1 MRKAN
6 MSNSPEAETERRSN
20 SQLANPQG
28 FKKILLSAIMNAQDI
43 ISKLEMLP
51 HPEGGYYKETYR
63 SEEQTINKEGNKRNT
78 STAIYFLL
86 ENNNISHFHRIKSD
100 ELWFFHQGNAIEI
113 VSIQNDELVS
123 ITLGNDID
131 KGEVPQAVIPAN
143 VWFASSVKDGSGFG
157 LVSCTVA
164 PGFDFADFKMAKQD
178 ELLQEYPMFESVIKK
193 YT

>member
-1 MRKAN
+1 
-6 MSNSPEAETERRSN
+6 
-20 SQLANPQG
+20 
-28 FKKILLSAIMNAQDI
+28 MNAQDI
-43 ISKLEMLP
+43 INKLEMLP

-86 ENNNISHFHRIKSD
+86 ENNNISRFHRIKSD

-113 VSIQNDELVS
+113 VSIKNNKLVS

-143 VWFASSVKDGSGFG
+143 VWFASSVKDGQGFG

-164 PGFDFADFKMAKQD
+164 PGFDFADFEMAKQD

>member
-1 MRKAN
+1 
-6 MSNSPEAETERRSN
+6 
-20 SQLANPQG
+20 
-28 FKKILLSAIMNAQDI
+28 MNAEDI
-43 ISKLEMLP
+43 INKLEMLP

-86 ENNNISHFHRIKSD
+86 ENNNISRFHRIKSD

-113 VSIQNDELVS
+113 VSIKNNKLVS

>member
-1 MRKAN
+1 
-6 MSNSPEAETERRSN
+6 
-20 SQLANPQG
+20 
-28 FKKILLSAIMNAQDI
+28 MNAKVI
-43 ISKLEMLP
+43 INKLEMLP

-86 ENNNISHFHRIKSD
+86 ENNNISRFHRIKSD
-100 ELWFFHQGNAIEI
+100 EMWFFHQGAPIEI
-113 VSIQNDELVS
+113 VSIQNNELVS

-143 VWFASSVKDGSGFG
+143 VWFASSVKNGSGFG
-157 LVSCTVA
+157 LVSCTVG
-164 PGFDFADFKMAKQD
+164 PGFDFADFEMAKQD

>member
-1 MRKAN
+1 
-6 MSNSPEAETERRSN
+6 
-20 SQLANPQG
+20 
-28 FKKILLSAIMNAQDI
+28 MNAEDI
-43 ISKLEMLP
+43 INKLEMLP

-86 ENNNISHFHRIKSD
+86 ENNNISRFHRIKSD

-113 VSIQNDELVS
+113 VSIKNNKLVS

-164 PGFDFADFKMAKQD
+164 PGFDFADFEMAKQD
-178 ELLQEYPMFESVIKK
+178 ELLQEYPMLESVIKK

>member
-1 MRKAN
+1 
-6 MSNSPEAETERRSN
+6 
-20 SQLANPQG
+20 
-28 FKKILLSAIMNAQDI
+28 MNAEDI
-43 ISKLEMLP
+43 INKLEMLP

-86 ENNNISHFHRIKSD
+86 ENNNISRFHRIKSD

-113 VSIQNDELVS
+113 VSIKNNKLVS

-131 KGEVPQAVIPAN
+131 KGEVPQAVIPSN
-143 VWFASSVKDGSGFG
+143 TWFGSSVKDGSGFG

-164 PGFDFADFKMAKQD
+164 PGFDFADFEMAKQD
-178 ELLQEYPMFESVIKK
+178 ELLQEHPMLESVIKK

>member
-1 MRKAN
+1 
-6 MSNSPEAETERRSN
+6 
-20 SQLANPQG
+20 
-28 FKKILLSAIMNAQDI
+28 MNAEDI

-86 ENNNISHFHRIKSD
+86 ENNNISRFHRIKSD
-100 ELWFFHQGNAIEI
+100 ELWFFHQGEPIEI
-113 VSIQNDELVS
+113 VSIQNNKLVS
-123 ITLGNDID
+123 TILGNNLEN
-131 KGEVPQAVIPAN
+131 GEVPQAMISAN
-143 VWFASSVKDGSGFG
+143 TWFASSVKNQRGYA

-164 PGFDFADFKMAKQD
+164 PGFDFADFEMAKQD
-178 ELLQEYPMFESVIKK
+178 ELLEEYPMLESVIKK

>member
-1 MRKAN
+1 
-6 MSNSPEAETERRSN
+6 
-20 SQLANPQG
+20 
-28 FKKILLSAIMNAQDI
+28 MNAEDSI
-43 ISKLEMLP
+43 NKLEMLP

-86 ENNNISHFHRIKSD
+86 ENNNISRFHRIKSD

-113 VSIQNDELVS
+113 VSIKNNKLVS

-164 PGFDFADFKMAKQD
+164 PGFDFADFEMAKQD
-178 ELLQEYPMFESVIKK
+178 ELLQEYPMLESVIKK